1 MANEQELK
9 AHLQDGNKAR
19 IYEKKKVDKKME
31 NYWGE
36 LQGLIPKYDDRGP
49 KDLERTIE
57 DLKKEVLA
65 LRKDNKL
72 LSNQI
77 EDLKNKHGK

>member
-36 LQGLIPKYDDRGP
+36 LQGLIPKYDDRGS

-57 DLKKEVLA
+57 DLKKEVSA
-65 LRKDNKL
+65 LRKDNQL

>member
-1 MANEQELK
+1 MNNEQELK

-36 LQGLIPKYDDRGP
+36 LQGLIPKYDDRGS

-57 DLKKEVLA
+57 DLKKEVSA
-65 LRKDNKL
+65 LRKDNQL

-77 EDLKNKHGK
+77 EDLKNKHG

>member
-1 MANEQELK
+1 MNNKQELK

-36 LQGLIPKYDDRGP
+36 LQGLIPKYDDRGS

-57 DLKKEVLA
+57 DLKKEVSA
-65 LRKDNKL
+65 LRKDNQL

-77 EDLKNKHGK
+77 EDLKNKHG

>member
-36 LQGLIPKYDDRGP
+36 LQGLIPKYDDRGS

-57 DLKKEVLA
+57 DLKKEVSA
-65 LRKDNKL
+65 LRKDNQL

-77 EDLKNKHGK
+77 EDLKNKHG

>member
-36 LQGLIPKYDDRGP
+36 LQGLIPKYDDRGS

-57 DLKKEVLA
+57 DLKKEVSA

>member
-1 MANEQELK
+1 MSS
-9 AHLQDGNKAR
+9 
-19 IYEKKKVDKKME
+19 DKKME

-36 LQGLIPKYDDRGP
+36 LQGLIPKYDDRGS

-57 DLKKEVLA
+57 DLKKEVSA

-77 EDLKNKHGK
+77 EDLKNRHGK

>member
-1 MANEQELK
+1 
-9 AHLQDGNKAR
+9 
-19 IYEKKKVDKKME
+19 ME
-31 NYWGE
+31 
-36 LQGLIPKYDDRGP
+36 DDRGP

-57 DLKKEVLA
+57 DLKKEVSA